1 MAAPR
6 KPGTAGVR
14 KKKTA
19 TAPNHGTAAT
29 AGAVASPP
37 SPAEAATEPAAAPPA
52 AHGANGVAFAAI
64 QLRAYEIYR
73 QRGVGHGDELSD
85 WLAAEFELREKSAQ
99 SG

>member
-19 TAPNHGTAAT
+19 TPNNGTVA
-29 AGAVASPP
+29 AVASPP
-37 SPAEAATEPAAAPPA
+37 PPAEAATVHAAAPPA

-64 QLRAYEIYR
+64 QLRAYEIFL